1 VSAKRRVLSVAA
13 AVAGTGFCLWLALR
27 KVELA
32 KLGQAL
38 REANW
43 LWLAPMAAI
52 VLLDLVVRGARWR
65 VLLSRAR
72 PGASVAELTRLEA
85 IGIAVNNVLFARLG
99 EFARAVLAGRRLS
112 IPSVAALASVAVERA
127 FDVAAL
133 LTIFLVATVF
143 APGFAP
149 DAVRAG
155 AATVLAAAIAAL
167 VVLAAAEA
175 WVAEGGW
182 IERLLRP
189 WPKLHALVEQ
199 LVLGAAVLRAPA
211 AAAEVAA
218 WSLLLWTVDA
228 GVYWAGARALGF
240 GDKMDYA
247 RAVLTLSWAGA
258 ASAIPAAPGAIGP
271 FEAIVAGII
280 GKFGVGAE
288 PALAYAL
295 VCHMTMFLIVT
306 VLGLGLLSGLGLTLA
321 ELRGEVGKT

>member
-1 VSAKRRVLSVAA
+1 MKRRALSVLAA
-13 AVAGTGFCLWLALR
+13 AAGTGFCLWLALR
-27 KVELA
+27 KVALA
-32 KLGQAL
+32 KLAAAL
-38 REANW
+38 AGANW

-52 VLLDLVVRGARWR
+52 VLLDLAVRGARWR

-85 IGIAVNNVLFARLG
+85 VGIAVNNVLFARLG
-99 EFARAVLAGRRLS
+99 EFARAVLAGRRLR
-112 IPSVAALASVAVERA
+112 IPTVAALASVAVERA

-133 LTIFLVATVF
+133 LTIFLIATTF
-143 APGFAP
+143 APGFAL

-155 AATVLAAAIAAL
+155 AAAVLAAAVVSL
-167 VVLAAAEA
+167 VLLAAAES

-199 LVLGAAVLRAPA
+199 LVLGAAVLRSPA

-240 GDKMDYA
+240 GDKMSYA

-258 ASAIPAAPGAIGP
+258 SSAIPAAPGAIGT
-271 FEAIVAGII
+271 FEAVVANIV

-306 VLGLGLLSGLGLTLA
+306 VLGLALLSRLGLSLT
-321 ELRGEVGKT
+321 ELRGEVSKA